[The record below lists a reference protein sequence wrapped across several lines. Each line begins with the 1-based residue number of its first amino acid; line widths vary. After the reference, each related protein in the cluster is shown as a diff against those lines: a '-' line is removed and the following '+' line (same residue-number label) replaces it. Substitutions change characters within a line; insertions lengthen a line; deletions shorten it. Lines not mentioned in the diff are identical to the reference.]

1 MVTTLEVGMGESSM
15 LRFGKFV
22 PTDEVR
28 DAWVSGDL
36 ERMLR
41 AADLQTNLVDRHF
54 LLSGIVKETYRRR
67 SES

>member
-1 MVTTLEVGMGESSM
+1 MRPRRVDSGVGVGESYM

-36 ERMLR
+36 DRM
-41 AADLQTNLVDRHF
+41 
-54 LLSGIVKETYRRR
+54 
-67 SES
+67 